1 MCNLCHTY
9 LQPLLGCKS
18 LVSKTLSL
26 LMDGVISEDFQQHE
40 RGARDQDQYL
50 KYKENVA
57 SHQSHVSLI
66 CHTMS
71 S

>member
-1 MCNLCHTY
+1 MPY
-9 LQPLLGCKS
+9 LPPAIVGLQVFGFQ
-18 LVSKTLSL
+18 KTLSL

-40 RGARDQDQYL
+40 RGAWDQDRYL

-66 CHTMS
+66 CHTMNS
-71 S
+71 

>member
-1 MCNLCHTY
+1 MPY
-9 LQPLLGCKS
+9 LPPTIVGLQVFGFQNS
-18 LVSKTLSL
+18 NLSL
-26 LMDGVISEDFQQHE
+26 LDGVVSEDFQHHE

-66 CHTMS
+66 CHTMNS
-71 S
+71 